1 MIIAQDAVWDSN
13 QFTDAII
20 QVAPGATLTVGPG
33 AVLNNKIIQ
42 VFGNL
47 QVVGSAEQPAILNN
61 VYINYG
67 STTTSY
73 QPGRID
79 VSHALWN
86 GGGMLDLA
94 MGSGYGS
101 FSLKDSELNGLQ
113 NYIYVWYPEENVDVE
128 RNVFRNSGGFY
139 VGINDGKTVSI
150 KNNVFIDQTTYYAV
164 ENWAMYGTSKLLVQ
178 YNSFLSTNKVALSLA
193 YQFTNAAMIADHN
206 WFGTV
211 DPAIINA
218 MVMDRNDNLNYA
230 GFISVDPILTAPD
243 PNTPCMLSV
252 SVDSAIVDEGGVG
265 ANPFTFTVTRTG
277 DSSGVSTVAY
287 TVVGSGSAAANPAD
301 FVGNAFPSGVV
312 HFAAGESSKTV
323 TIQIAGDTDY
333 EPDETFSIVLSSPV
347 RAALERSSVNVVIRN
362 DDVQPTPPVET
373 TPTPQPPADNP
384 HVGAAPLLERYVD
397 GRADRVTASVYEGP
411 VTYLQWQHL
420 GDERGEVIAGSSGN
434 DFINLFGGD
443 DAASGGDGDDVL
455 DGGTGS
461 NFLSGGSGQDTFFVD
476 GRGGGV
482 TWSTVTDL
490 EKGEWAT
497 IWGFREGVSK
507 LTWQDMSGTDGF
519 KGATAFCD
527 LDGNGSIDAAMTFAG
542 VAVSALMSASW
553 TMGDSPYLA
562 ITLK

>member
-1 MIIAQDAVWDSN
+1 
-13 QFTDAII
+13 
-20 QVAPGATLTVGPG
+20 
-33 AVLNNKIIQ
+33 
-42 VFGNL
+42 
-47 QVVGSAEQPAILNN
+47 
-61 VYINYG
+61 
-67 STTTSY
+67 
-73 QPGRID
+73 
-79 VSHALWN
+79 
-86 GGGMLDLA
+86 MLDLA

-113 NYIYVWYPEENVDVE
+113 NYIYVWYPEQNVDVE

-150 KNNVFIDQTTYYAV
+150 KNNVFIDQTTRYAV

-178 YNSFLSTNKVALSLA
+178 YNSFLSTDKVALSLA

-243 PNTPCMLSV
+243 PNTPSMLSV
-252 SVDSAIVDEGGVG
+252 SVDSAIVNEGSVG

-287 TVVGSGSAAANPAD
+287 TVVGSGAAAANPAD

-362 DDVQPTPPVET
+362 DDVQPTPPVAP
-373 TPTPQPPADNP
+373 PTPQPPADNP
-384 HVGAAPLLERYVD
+384 HVGAVPVLERYVD

-420 GDERGEVIAGSSGN
+420 GDERGEVIVGSSGN
-434 DFINLFGGD
+434 DFINLLGGD
-443 DAASGGDGDDVL
+443 DAASGDDGDDVL

-553 TMGDSPYLA
+553 TTGDSPYLA